1 MLPLSV
7 WESESFFSPKDYIII
22 GSGFTGLWSA
32 YFLKK
37 LHPRRSVMIIERG
50 IIPSGAS
57 TRNAGFACFG
67 SLTELLADSRLKGE
81 KEMLELVDMRYK
93 GLKRI
98 RNLFGRKKI
107 GYESRGGYE
116 LIRADQYADLNGL
129 RSQMDHLNHL
139 LMKITGK
146 QKTFQLSDSRISR
159 FGFAGPLHL
168 IENSLE
174 GQLHSGK
181 LCEALLQLV
190 QSMGVSVLTNTEIYK
205 LGYGSDSVELHT
217 SLPVQLQADKVLVCT
232 NAFAKTLLPDLDVR
246 PARGQILLTSPIE
259 GLKFSG
265 SFHFEEGYYYFRNL
279 GSRVLLGGAR
289 NRFLKE
295 EETYSVS
302 TSAPVQDELE
312 RFLKET
318 IIPGSD
324 YTIEQRWSG
333 TMAVGKEKKPIIKK
347 INDHLFCAV
356 RMSGMGVA
364 LAPQVGK
371 TVASMM

>member
-1 MLPLSV
+1 
-7 WESESFFSPKDYIII
+7 
-22 GSGFTGLWSA
+22 
-32 YFLKK
+32 
-37 LHPRRSVMIIERG
+37 
-50 IIPSGAS
+50 
-57 TRNAGFACFG
+57 
-67 SLTELLADSRLKGE
+67 
-81 KEMLELVDMRYK
+81 
-93 GLKRI
+93 
-98 RNLFGRKKI
+98 
-107 GYESRGGYE
+107 
-116 LIRADQYADLNGL
+116 
-129 RSQMDHLNHL
+129 
-139 LMKITGK
+139 
-146 QKTFQLSDSRISR
+146 
-159 FGFAGPLHL
+159 
-168 IENSLE
+168 
-174 GQLHSGK
+174 
-181 LCEALLQLV
+181 
-190 QSMGVSVLTNTEIYK
+190 
-205 LGYGSDSVELHT
+205 VELHT